1 MESPSE
7 KVYTCPACGSEAL
20 AGAGKTDGLKNPGFC
35 FACFSC
41 GRTWREG
48 ELNYC
53 PQCGRP
59 VPSDELEELII
70 CRSAVGFYVCKNCY
84 EKIR

>member
-7 KVYTCPACGSEAL
+7 KVYTCPACGNEAL
-20 AGAGKTDGLKNPGFC
+20 VDAGKIDSSKNPGLR

-48 ELNYC
+48 ELTYC

-59 VPSDELEELII
+59 APSDELEELII